1 MTFPFPILP
10 VNERADACV
19 EVLRSALPVEEIWIF
34 GSQATDK
41 ADPYLSDLDLLVVLP
56 DNHGIPRPHRQ
67 AGLALA
73 QTPAPTGAEVI
84 VMTHSQFHWQ
94 GAAGIPLLAKEAR
107 TKGRKIYER
116 R

>member
-1 MTFPFPILP
+1 MTSPFSILP
-10 VNERADACV
+10 VNERANACV
-19 EVLRSALPVEEIWIF
+19 KALNSALPVEEIWIF
-34 GSQATDK
+34 GSQATGH

-56 DNHGIPRPHRQ
+56 DNHGIPRPHRE

-73 QTPAPTGAEVI
+73 RTPAPTGAEVI
-84 VMTHSQFHWQ
+84 VMTRSQFHTQ
-94 GAAGIPLLAKEAR
+94 DASKSPLLAIEAR

>member
-10 VNERADACV
+10 VQERTDACV
-19 EVLRSALPVEEIWIF
+19 KALRSALPVEEIWIF
-34 GSQATDK
+34 GSQVNGQ

-73 QTPAPTGAEVI
+73 HTQAPTGAEVI
-84 VMTHSQFHWQ
+84 VMTHSQFHWKGPAQ
-94 GAAGIPLLAKEAR
+94 MPPLAKEAR

-116 R
+116 G